1 MVFQKFFV
9 KSVQLRFFVGFNAMI
24 VKRKERSDMPK
35 RKQPMTQINV
45 AFPDPLRE
53 KIRELARQR
62 DEGESVIVREL
73 VRKSLEVA

>member
-1 MVFQKFFV
+1 MV
-9 KSVQLRFFVGFNAMI
+9 VQVRFFVSFDAMI

-62 DEGESVIVREL
+62 DEGESVVVREL